1 MVAEATVDEKEEA
14 ATDKEDTSIWCSKQP
29 HHFLL
34 SKVIGLLNLVAFSS
48 GCVKSKLLYQAR
60 ALNRDLNL
68 FPGANIP
75 EEVQDRV

>member
-48 GCVKSKLLYQAR
+48 GCVKSKLLYQPNNSHFSPKFYLR
-60 ALNRDLNL
+60 FLKSMTPLNS
-68 FPGANIP
+68 
-75 EEVQDRV
+75 